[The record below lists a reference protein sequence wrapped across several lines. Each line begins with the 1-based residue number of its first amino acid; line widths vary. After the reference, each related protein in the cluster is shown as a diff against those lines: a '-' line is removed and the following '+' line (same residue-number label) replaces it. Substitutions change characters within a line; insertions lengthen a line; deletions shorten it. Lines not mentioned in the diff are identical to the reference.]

1 MTDTKTTG
9 QRDPISLETAERM
22 LSYVR
27 GVDDRETWVKMAFIL
42 KEEFGEPAFDAWDAW
57 SQQGTNY
64 KPIDARDVWKSCKP
78 GGSSKRA
85 TIGTLI
91 ALAKEGGYKPTAQDR
106 KPVDPEEIAARKAER
121 DARMAAEEAQAK
133 IDRDAAAT
141 RAAEMWARATIV
153 TSHPYAQRKLIEPEG
168 ARMLGD
174 ELLIPLR
181 HGPGALV
188 GLQRIKPDGT
198 KLFLKGTPSGGAYT
212 VLGRPDKQGTV
223 VIAEGWA
230 TACSIRQATEHC
242 VVVAFNS
249 GNLLPVAR
257 KIRAAMP
264 EARMIIAA
272 DDDDPTLDVRVQE
285 ALEKGATNPVWTII
299 DGFRAATVT
308 LASGQPLVIKNPGIT
323 DARKAAREINAL
335 VAIPVW
341 GLNRGT
347 GTDFNDLHLADGLAA
362 VEDCIMKA
370 GSADEPSPPDEPTPP
385 PADDPPPPE
394 PPDFEPPWD
403 DIPPDEPPSPP
414 DADDERMI
422 FSSSPMKTAELFHDT
437 LPERGRIIHWRG
449 EFYSWDATRYVTRDR
464 VYIDQ
469 RLYHF
474 MAKCVTLKVHPK
486 TGASEVVAFNPK
498 SSTVND
504 VAHAL
509 RAVCYAD
516 LPEPQVWIE
525 QRTDDVEAHQIVAFK
540 NGFLH
545 HPTRTLSPSTDRLFV
560 TSALDFDYTPDAP
573 EPAEWIKFLKS
584 LWPDDPESI
593 STLAEMFGYLLTDD
607 TSQQKMFMLIGPPRC
622 GKGTILRILEALVG
636 YANRVS
642 PSLASLGTQFGLQPL
657 IGKRLAMISDAR
669 LSGRADQQ
677 PIVENLLRI
686 SGEDAI
692 TIDRKNMTAWSG
704 KMPTRFVLASNE
716 LPAFSDASSALA
728 NRFMPFK
735 FNTSFLG
742 KEDHGLTARL
752 LKELP
757 GIVIWALDG
766 LARLNERGYFQRPH
780 SADELAADLVDQTSP
795 IRAFVQEMCMVG
807 EIYQAD
813 RDELFKAWKTWCEA
827 QGRDHA
833 GTKVSF
839 GRQLSAA
846 FPGIK
851 RSQPRGNGTGSSGA
865 NEPSGTRLNLYT
877 GIRMRHDWESEDGP
891 F

>member
-1 MTDTKTTG
+1 
-9 QRDPISLETAERM
+9 M

-27 GVDDRETWVKMAFIL
+27 GVDDRDTWVKMAFIL

-57 SQQGTNY
+57 SQDGSNY
-64 KPIDARDVWKSCKP
+64 NPRDCKDVWKSCKP
-78 GGSSKRA
+78 GTGTNRA
-85 TIGTLI
+85 TVGTLI
-91 ALAKEGGYKPTAQDR
+91 ALAKEGGYKSTAQDR
-106 KPVDPEEIAARKAER
+106 KPIDPDELQARRAER
-121 DARMAAEEAQAK
+121 DARLAAEAQQAK
-133 IDRDAAAT
+133 IDREAAAA
-141 RAAEMWARATIV
+141 RAADMWSRANTV
-153 TSHPYAQRKLIEPEG
+153 TAHPYVQRKLIEPEG
-168 ARMLGD
+168 ARQLAD

-198 KLFLKGTPSGGAYT
+198 KLFLKGSASGGAYT
-212 VLGRPDKQGTV
+212 VLGKPDKNGTV

-230 TACSIRQATEHC
+230 TACSIRMATEHC

-249 GNLLPVAR
+249 GNLAPVAR
-257 KIRAAMP
+257 KIRAALP
-264 EARMIIAA
+264 DARIILAA
-272 DDDDPTLDVRVQE
+272 DDDFQ
-285 ALEKGATNPVWTII
+285 TN
-299 DGFRAATVT
+299 G
-308 LASGQPLVIKNPGIT
+308 NPGIT
-323 DARKAAREINAL
+323 DASKAAREINAL
-335 VAIPVW
+335 LAIPVW
-341 GLNRGT
+341 GPGRGD
-347 GTDFNDLHLADGLAA
+347 GTDFNDLHLAEGLIA

-370 GSADEPSPPDEPTPP
+370 GSPDEPTPP
-385 PADDPPPPE
+385 PADEPPPPE
-394 PPDFEPPWD
+394 PPDFEPPPD
-403 DIPPDEPPSPP
+403 DIPPDEPP
-414 DADDERMI
+414 DDDERMI

-449 EFYSWDATRYVTRDR
+449 EFYSWDATRYITRDR

-474 MAKCVTLKVHPK
+474 MAKCMTLKVHPK

-525 QRTDDVEAHQIVAFK
+525 QRPDDVEAHQIVAFK

-560 TSALDFDYTPDAP
+560 TSALDFDFTPEAP
-573 EPAEWIKFLKS
+573 PPIEWLKFLHS
-584 LWPDDPESI
+584 LWPDDPESV

-766 LARLNERGYFQRPH
+766 LKRLNERGYFQRPH

-795 IRAFVQEMCMVG
+795 IRAFVQEHCVIS
-807 EIYQAD
+807 EHAQAD

-851 RSQPRGNGTGSSGA
+851 RSQPRAVGTGSDEKPSGA
-865 NEPSGTRLNLYT
+865 NEQNGTRLNLYT
-877 GIRMRHDWESEDGP
+877 GIRMRHDWESDANP

>member
-1 MTDTKTTG
+1 
-9 QRDPISLETAERM
+9 M

-27 GVDDRETWVKMAFIL
+27 GVDDRETWVKLAFIL

-57 SQQGTNY
+57 SQQGSNY
-64 KPIDARDVWKSCKP
+64 NSRDCRDVWKSCKP
-78 GGSSKRA
+78 GSGSNRA

-91 ALAKEGGYKPTAQDR
+91 ALAKEGGFKSSAQDR
-106 KPVDPEEIAARKAER
+106 KPVDPEERARRIAER
-121 DARMAAEEAQAK
+121 EARMAAEEAQAK

-141 RAAEMWARATIV
+141 RAAEMWARATDPAG
-153 TSHPYAQRKLIEPEG
+153 HPYPPRKQITPDG

-181 HGPGALV
+181 HGPGSLV
-188 GLQRIKPDGT
+188 GLQRIKPDGS
-198 KLFLKGTPSGGAYT
+198 KLFLKGTPSAGAYT
-212 VLGRPDKQGTV
+212 VLGKPKDTV

-230 TACSIRQATEHC
+230 TCCSIRMATDYC
-242 VVVAFNS
+242 TVVAFNA
-249 GNLLPVAR
+249 GNLENVAL
-257 KIRAAMP
+257 KIRAALP
-264 EARMIIAA
+264 NVRLIIAA
-272 DDDDPTLDVRVQE
+272 DDDDPTLDLRVQE
-285 ALEKGATNPVWTII
+285 ALAKGGTNPVWSKVA
-299 DGFRAATVT
+299 GLRQATVRMPN
-308 LASGQPLVIKNPGIT
+308 GQDLVIKNPGIT
-323 DARKAAREINAL
+323 HARGAAKAVGAL
-335 VAIPVW
+335 LAIPVW
-341 GLNRGT
+341 SGERT
-347 GTDFNDLHLADGLAA
+347 GTDFNDLHVADGLAA
-362 VEDCIMKA
+362 VEDCILKA
-370 GSADEPSPPDEPTPP
+370 GSPDEPAPPPPDEPDFQPP
-385 PADDPPPPE
+385 WDDLPPDFDDAPIPDVSDNAGQTPPPPE
-394 PPDFEPPWD
+394 PPSG
-403 DIPPDEPPSPP
+403 PDETPP

-437 LPERGRIIHWRG
+437 LPEKGRIIHWRG

-474 MAKCVTLKVHPK
+474 MAGCMTLKVNPK
-486 TGASEVVAFNPK
+486 SGYSETVAFNPK
-498 SSTVND
+498 TSTVND

-516 LPEPQVWIE
+516 LPEPQVWIDK
-525 QRTDDVEAHQIVAFK
+525 QPGDVAAHEIVAFQ

-545 HPTRTLSPSTDRLFV
+545 HPSRSLLPSTDRLFCV
-560 TSALDFDYTPDAP
+560 SSLDFDYDPGAR
-573 EPAEWIKFLKS
+573 EPTEWLKFLHS

-686 SGEDAI
+686 SGEDTI

-704 KMPTRFVLASNE
+704 KMAIRFVLASNE
-716 LPAFSDASSALA
+716 LPAFSDASAALA
-728 NRFMPFK
+728 NRFLPFK

-742 KEDHGLTARL
+742 KEDHGLTSRL

-757 GIVIWALDG
+757 GIVIWALEG
-766 LARLNERGYFQRPH
+766 LARLNQRGYFQRPT
-780 SADELAADLVDQTSP
+780 SADELASDLVDQTSP
-795 IRAFVQEMCMVG
+795 IRAFVDEMCVVND
-807 EIYQAD
+807 IVQVD
-813 RDELFKAWKTWCEA
+813 RDELFKAWKKWCEA

-846 FPGIK
+846 FPGVK
-851 RSQPRGNGTGSSGA
+851 RSQPRSSGTGSDGTPSGA
-865 NEPSGTRLNLYT
+865 TEGSGTRLNLYT
-877 GIRMRHDWESEDGP
+877 GIRLRHDWEADHEP

>member
-1 MTDTKTTG
+1 
-9 QRDPISLETAERM
+9 M

-27 GVDDRETWVKMAFIL
+27 GVDDRDTWVKLAFVL
-42 KEEFGEPAFDAWDAW
+42 KEEYGEQAFDAWDAW
-57 SQQGTNY
+57 SQQAGNY
-64 KPIDARDVWKSCKP
+64 DPRASRDVWKSCKP
-78 GGSSKRA
+78 GGSGKKA
-85 TIGTLI
+85 TIGTLV
-91 ALAKEGGYKPTAQDR
+91 ALAKEGGWRPTDQDR
-106 KPVDPEEIAARKAER
+106 KPVDPLEVAARKAER
-121 DARMAAEEAQAK
+121 DARLEAEQALA
-133 IDRDAAAT
+133 RAEQDACAT
-141 RAAEMWARATIV
+141 RAAEMWSKASMPSA
-153 TSHPYAQRKLIEPEG
+153 HPYVQRKLIEPEG
-168 ARMLGD
+168 VRQLGD
-174 ELLIPLR
+174 EILVPMR

-198 KLFLKGTPSGGAYT
+198 KRFLKGTASAGAYT
-212 VLGRPDKQGTV
+212 VLGKPEKTGTI

-230 TACSIRQATEHC
+230 TCCSVRQATGHC
-242 VVVAFNS
+242 VVVAFNA
-249 GNLLPVAR
+249 GNLGAVAR

-264 EARMIIAA
+264 LAQLILAA
-272 DDDDPTLDVRVQE
+272 DDDFQTKGNPGCAAAREAALSVQ
-285 ALEKGATNPVWTII
+285 AHLVIPVWTI
-299 DGFRAATVT
+299 
-308 LASGQPLVIKNPGIT
+308 
-323 DARKAAREINAL
+323 E
-335 VAIPVW
+335 
-341 GLNRGT
+341 RGT
-347 GTDFNDLHLADGLAA
+347 GTDFNDLHLAEGLAA
-362 VEDCIMKA
+362 VARCFL
-370 GSADEPSPPDEPTPP
+370 TPQ
-385 PADDPPPPE
+385 A
-394 PPDFEPPWD
+394 
-403 DIPPDEPPSPP
+403 PDEPPPAPDEPPYYDGPAWPDDYPGDFPGDAGGPP
-414 DADDERMI
+414 DQPPPPPRKSSTPPAGSDERPMI
-422 FSSSPMKTAELFHDT
+422 FTSSPMKTAELFHET

-449 EFYSWDATRYVTRDR
+449 EFYAWDNTRYVTRDR

-474 MAKCVTLKVHPK
+474 MAGCTTLKIHPK
-486 TGASEVVAFNPK
+486 TGDTETVAFNPK
-498 SSTVND
+498 SSSVND

-525 QRTDDVEAHQIVAFK
+525 SEPGDVPAHEIVAFQ

-545 HPTRTLSPSTDRLFV
+545 HTSRTLLPATDRLFCI
-560 TSALDFDYTPDAP
+560 SSLDFDYIPDAP
-573 EPAEWIKFLKS
+573 EPKEWLAFLHS
-584 LWPDDPESI
+584 IWPNDPESI
-593 STLAEMFGYLLTDD
+593 SCLAEMFGYLLTDD

-622 GKGTILRILEALVG
+622 GKGTILRILEAMVG
-636 YANRVS
+636 YQNRVS

-704 KMPTRFVLASNE
+704 KMPIRFVLASNE

-728 NRFMPFK
+728 NRFLPFK

-742 KEDHGLTARL
+742 REDHGLTSRL

-757 GIVIWALDG
+757 GIVLWALDG
-766 LARLNERGYFQRPH
+766 LARLQQRGYLIRPG

-795 IRAFVQEMCMVG
+795 IRAFVEEMCVVG
-807 EIYQAD
+807 EHAQAD
-813 RDELFKAWKTWCEA
+813 RDELFKAWRTWCEA

-846 FPGIK
+846 YPGIK
-851 RSQPRGNGTGSSGA
+851 RSQPRAFGTGSEDAASGA
-865 NEPSGTRLNLYT
+865 TAGSGTRLNLYT
-877 GIRMRHDWESEDGP
+877 GIRMRHGWEAEDEP

>member
-1 MTDTKTTG
+1 
-9 QRDPISLETAERM
+9 M
-22 LSYVR
+22 LSFVR

-42 KEEFGEPAFDAWDAW
+42 KEEFGEPAFEAWDAW
-57 SQQGTNY
+57 SQQGSNY
-64 KPIDARDVWKSCKP
+64 NGRDARDVWKSCKP
-78 GGSSKRA
+78 GGGSNRA

-91 ALAKEGGYKPTAQDR
+91 ALAKEGGYKSTAQDR
-106 KPVDPEEIAARKAER
+106 KPVDPEERARRIAER
-121 DARMAAEEAQAK
+121 EARMAAEEAQAK
-133 IDRDAAAT
+133 IERDAAAT
-141 RAAEMWARATIV
+141 RAAEMWARATTV

-188 GLQRIKPDGT
+188 GLQRIKSDGT
-198 KLFLKGTPSGGAYT
+198 KLFLKGTPSSGAYT
-212 VLGRPDKQGTV
+212 VLGKPDKQGTV

-230 TACSIRQATEHC
+230 TCCSIRMATGHC
-242 VVVAFNS
+242 VVVAFNA
-249 GNLLPVAR
+249 GNLEPVAR
-257 KIRAAMP
+257 KIRAALP
-264 EARMIIAA
+264 EARLIIAA
-272 DDDDPTLDVRVQE
+272 DDDAQTE
-285 ALEKGATNPVWTII
+285 G
-299 DGFRAATVT
+299 
-308 LASGQPLVIKNPGIT
+308 NPGLT
-323 DARKAAREINAL
+323 YARKTAQAVNAL
-335 VAIPVW
+335 LAIPVW
-341 GLNRGT
+341 NVSTRGT

-370 GSADEPSPPDEPTPP
+370 GSPDEP
-385 PADDPPPPE
+385 PPE
-394 PPDFEPPWD
+394 KQPIPPDSDPFPSDFEPPWD
-403 DIPPDEPPSPP
+403 DLPPDFDDAPIPDVSDHAGHTPPPPEPPRAPDNIPPDSHDQP
-414 DADDERMI
+414 MI
-422 FSSSPMKTAELFHDT
+422 FSSSPMKTAELFHET

-474 MAKCVTLKVHPK
+474 MAGCLTLKVNPK
-486 TGASEVVAFNPK
+486 TGDSETVAFNPK
-498 SSTVND
+498 TSTVND

-525 QRTDDVEAHQIVAFK
+525 PKPGDHLAHEIVAFK

-545 HPTRTLSPSTDRLFV
+545 HPTRTIMPSTDRLFCV
-560 TSALDFDYTPDAP
+560 SSLDFDYDPSASAP
-573 EPAEWIKFLKS
+573 TEWLKFLHS

-686 SGEDAI
+686 SGEDTI

-704 KMPTRFVLASNE
+704 KMAIRFVLASNE
-716 LPAFSDASSALA
+716 LPAFSDASAALA
-728 NRFMPFK
+728 NRFLPFK

-757 GIVIWALDG
+757 GIVLWALEG
-766 LARLNERGYFQRPH
+766 LARLNQRGYFQRPT
-780 SADELAADLVDQTSP
+780 SADELASDLVDQTSP
-795 IRAFVQEMCMVG
+795 IRAFADEMCVVS
-807 EIYQAD
+807 EHSQVD
-813 RDELFKAWKTWCEA
+813 RDELFKAWRKWCEA

-846 FPGIK
+846 FPTIK
-851 RSQPRGNGTGSSGA
+851 RSQPMNARTGSIPDSSCAEEG
-865 NEPSGTRLNLYT
+865 GRTRLNLFV
-877 GIRMRHDWESEDGP
+877 GIRLRHDWESDHEP

>member
-1 MTDTKTTG
+1 
-9 QRDPISLETAERM
+9 M

-27 GVDDRETWVKMAFIL
+27 GVDDRDTWVKMAFIL

-57 SQQGTNY
+57 SQDGSNY
-64 KPIDARDVWKSCKP
+64 NPRDCKDVWKSCKP
-78 GGSSKRA
+78 GTGTNRA
-85 TIGTLI
+85 TVGTLI
-91 ALAKEGGYKPTAQDR
+91 ALAKEGGYKSTAQDR
-106 KPVDPEEIAARKAER
+106 KPIDPDELQARRAER
-121 DARMAAEEAQAK
+121 DARLAAEAQQAK
-133 IDRDAAAT
+133 IDREAAAT
-141 RAAEMWARATIV
+141 RAADMWSRASTV
-153 TSHPYAQRKLIEPEG
+153 TAHPYVQRKLIEPEG
-168 ARMLGD
+168 ARQLAD

-198 KLFLKGTPSGGAYT
+198 KLFLKGSASGGAYT
-212 VLGRPDKQGTV
+212 VLGKPDKNGTV

-230 TACSIRQATEHC
+230 TACSIRMATEHC

-249 GNLLPVAR
+249 GNLAPVAR
-257 KIRAAMP
+257 KIRAALP
-264 EARMIIAA
+264 DARIILAA
-272 DDDDPTLDVRVQE
+272 DDDFQ
-285 ALEKGATNPVWTII
+285 TN
-299 DGFRAATVT
+299 G
-308 LASGQPLVIKNPGIT
+308 NPGIT

-335 VAIPVW
+335 LAIPVW
-341 GLNRGT
+341 GPGRGD
-347 GTDFNDLHLADGLAA
+347 GTDFNDLHLAEGLIA

-370 GSADEPSPPDEPTPP
+370 GSPDEPTPP
-385 PADDPPPPE
+385 PADEPPPPE
-394 PPDFEPPWD
+394 PPDFEPPPD
-403 DIPPDEPPSPP
+403 DIPPDEPPGPP
-414 DADDERMI
+414 DDERMI

-449 EFYSWDATRYVTRDR
+449 EFYSWDATRYITRDR

-474 MAKCVTLKVHPK
+474 MAKCMTLKVHPK

-525 QRTDDVEAHQIVAFK
+525 QRPDDVEAHQIVAFK

-560 TSALDFDYTPDAP
+560 TSALDFDFTPEAP
-573 EPAEWIKFLKS
+573 PPTEWLKFLHS

-795 IRAFVQEMCMVG
+795 IRAFVQEHCVIS
-807 EIYQAD
+807 EHAQAD

-846 FPGIK
+846 FPGIR
-851 RSQPRGNGTGSSGA
+851 RSQPSVSRTGSSCADGG
-865 NEPSGTRLNLYT
+865 SGTRLNLYT
-877 GIRMRHDWESEDGP
+877 GIRMRHDWENEEGP

>member
-1 MTDTKTTG
+1 
-9 QRDPISLETAERM
+9 M

-27 GVDDRETWVKMAFIL
+27 GVDDREIWVKMAFIL

-64 KPIDARDVWKSCKP
+64 KSIDARDVWKSCKP

-85 TIGTLI
+85 TIGTLV
-91 ALAKEGGYKPTAQDR
+91 ALAKEGGYKSTAQDR
-106 KPVDPEEIAARKAER
+106 KPIDPQERQRRIAER
-121 DARMAAEEAQAK
+121 EDRMAAEEAQAK

-141 RAAEMWARATIV
+141 RAAEMWARATMV
-153 TSHPYAQRKLIEPEG
+153 TGHPYAQRKLIEPEG

-181 HGPGALV
+181 HGPGAPV

-212 VLGRPDKQGTV
+212 VLGKPNKQGTI

-257 KIRAAMP
+257 KIRAALP

-272 DDDDPTLDVRVQE
+272 DDDFQT
-285 ALEKGATNPVWTII
+285 KG
-299 DGFRAATVT
+299 
-308 LASGQPLVIKNPGIT
+308 NPGIT
-323 DARKAAREINAL
+323 DARKTAIDVNAL
-335 VAIPVW
+335 LAIPVW
-341 GLNRGT
+341 SLTTRGT
-347 GTDFNDLHLADGLAA
+347 GTDFNDLHLADGLIA
-362 VEDCIMKA
+362 VEDCILKA
-370 GSADEPSPPDEPTPP
+370 GSPHEPPTEPPETP
-385 PADDPPPPE
+385 PADDTPPRDDHAGE
-394 PPDFEPPWD
+394 PPD
-403 DIPPDEPPSPP
+403 DIPPDDFSDPSPP
-414 DADDERMI
+414 DSDDERMI
-422 FSSSPMKTAELFHDT
+422 FSSSPMKTASLFHNT
-437 LPERGRIIHWRG
+437 LPEKGRILHWRG

-474 MAKCVTLKVHPK
+474 MSECVTLKVHHK
-486 TGASEVVAFNPK
+486 TGASETVAFNPK

-516 LPEPQVWIE
+516 LPEPQVWINNKPG
-525 QRTDDVEAHQIVAFK
+525 DVPAHEIVAFK

-545 HPTRTLSPSTDRLFV
+545 HPTRALLPSTDRLFC
-560 TSALDFDYTPDAP
+560 TSALDFDFTPEAP
-573 EPAEWIKFLKS
+573 LPTEWLKFLDS

-593 STLAEMFGYLLTDD
+593 TTLAEMFGYLLTDD

-686 SGEDAI
+686 SGEDTI

-704 KMPTRFVLASNE
+704 KMAIRFVLASNE
-716 LPAFSDASSALA
+716 LPAFSDASAALA
-728 NRFMPFK
+728 NRFLPFK
-735 FNTSFLG
+735 FSNSFLG

-766 LARLNERGYFQRPH
+766 LGRLNQRGYFQRPT

-795 IRAFVQEMCMVG
+795 IRAFVQEQCVIG
-807 EIYQAD
+807 EHAQAD
-813 RDELFKAWKTWCEA
+813 RDDLFKAWKTWCEA

-851 RSQPRGNGTGSSGA
+851 RSQPRGVGTTSSGA
-865 NEPSGTRLNLYT
+865 NGASGTRLNLYT
-877 GIRMRHDWESEDGP
+877 GIRILHDWEADHEP

>member
-1 MTDTKTTG
+1 
-9 QRDPISLETAERM
+9 M

-27 GVDDRETWVKMAFIL
+27 GVDDRDTWVKMAFIL

-57 SQQGTNY
+57 SQDGSNY
-64 KPIDARDVWKSCKP
+64 NPRDCKDVWKSCKP
-78 GGSSKRA
+78 GTGTNRA
-85 TIGTLI
+85 TVGTLI
-91 ALAKEGGYKPTAQDR
+91 ALAKEGGYKSTAQDR
-106 KPVDPEEIAARKAER
+106 KPIDPDELQARRAER
-121 DARMAAEEAQAK
+121 DARLAAEAQQAK
-133 IDRDAAAT
+133 IDREAAAT
-141 RAAEMWARATIV
+141 RAADMWSRASTV
-153 TSHPYAQRKLIEPEG
+153 TVHPYVQRKLIEPEG
-168 ARMLGD
+168 ARQLAD

-198 KLFLKGTPSGGAYT
+198 KLFLKGSASGGAYT
-212 VLGRPDKQGTV
+212 VLGKPDKNGTV

-230 TACSIRQATEHC
+230 TACSIRMATEHC

-249 GNLLPVAR
+249 GNLAPVAR
-257 KIRAAMP
+257 KIRAALP
-264 EARMIIAA
+264 DARIILAA
-272 DDDDPTLDVRVQE
+272 DDDFQ
-285 ALEKGATNPVWTII
+285 TI
-299 DGFRAATVT
+299 G
-308 LASGQPLVIKNPGIT
+308 NPGIT

-335 VAIPVW
+335 LAIPVW
-341 GLNRGT
+341 GPGRGD
-347 GTDFNDLHLADGLAA
+347 GTDFNDLHLAEGLIA

-370 GSADEPSPPDEPTPP
+370 GSPDEPTPP
-385 PADDPPPPE
+385 SADEPPPPE
-394 PPDFEPPWD
+394 PPDFEPPPD
-403 DIPPDEPPSPP
+403 DIPPDEPPGPP
-414 DADDERMI
+414 DDDERMI

-449 EFYSWDATRYVTRDR
+449 EFYSWDATRYITRDR

-474 MAKCVTLKVHPK
+474 MAKCMTLKVHPK

-525 QRTDDVEAHQIVAFK
+525 QRPDDVEAHQIVAFK

-560 TSALDFDYTPDAP
+560 TSALDFDFTPEAP
-573 EPAEWIKFLKS
+573 PPTEWLKFLHS

-766 LARLNERGYFQRPH
+766 LTRLNERGYFQRPH

-795 IRAFVQEMCMVG
+795 IRAFVQEHCVIS
-807 EIYQAD
+807 EHAQAD

-846 FPGIK
+846 FPGIR
-851 RSQPRGNGTGSSGA
+851 RSQPSVSRTGSSCADGG
-865 NEPSGTRLNLYT
+865 SGTRLNLYT
-877 GIRMRHDWESEDGP
+877 GIRMRHDWENEEGP

>member
-1 MTDTKTTG
+1 
-9 QRDPISLETAERM
+9 M
-22 LSYVR
+22 LSFVR

-42 KEEFGEPAFDAWDAW
+42 KEEFGEPAFDVWDAW
-57 SQQGTNY
+57 SQQGSNY
-64 KPIDARDVWKSCKP
+64 NARDARDVWKSCKP
-78 GGSSKRA
+78 GGGTNRA

-91 ALAKEGGYKPTAQDR
+91 ALAKEGGYKSTAQDR
-106 KPVDPEEIAARKAER
+106 KPVDPEERARRIAER
-121 DARMAAEEAQAK
+121 EARMAEEETAARIERELAAQ
-133 IDRDAAAT
+133 
-141 RAAEMWARATIV
+141 RAAEMWARASTPTV
-153 TSHPYAQRKLIEPEG
+153 HPYAQRKLIEPEG
-168 ARMLGD
+168 ARQLAD
-174 ELLIPLR
+174 ELLIPMR

-188 GLQRIKPDGT
+188 GLQRIKSDGT

-212 VLGRPDKQGTV
+212 VLGKPDKRGTV

-230 TACSIRQATEHC
+230 TCCSIRMATAHC

-249 GNLLPVAR
+249 GNLAPVAR
-257 KIRAAMP
+257 KIRAALP
-264 EARMIIAA
+264 DARIVIAA
-272 DDDDPTLDVRVQE
+272 DDDFQT
-285 ALEKGATNPVWTII
+285 KG
-299 DGFRAATVT
+299 
-308 LASGQPLVIKNPGIT
+308 NPGIT

-335 VAIPVW
+335 VAIPLWSVD
-341 GLNRGT
+341 RGS
-347 GTDFNDLHLADGLAA
+347 GTDFNDLHLAEGLAA
-362 VEDCIMKA
+362 VEDGIMRA
-370 GSADEPSPPDEPTPP
+370 GSPDEPETPP
-385 PADDPPPPE
+385 PGDDGPEGAPWDDLPTDLPTPPGIDSSGGKNEPPYSPPYSEDDAPIFDGPNTPPPP
-394 PPDFEPPWD
+394 PDDGPD
-403 DIPPDEPPSPP
+403 DIPPDSHDQP
-414 DADDERMI
+414 MI
-422 FSSSPMKTAELFHDT
+422 FSSSPMKTATLFHET
-437 LPERGRIIHWRG
+437 LPEAGRILHWRG

-474 MAKCVTLKVHPK
+474 MAGCLTLKVNPK
-486 TGASEVVAFNPK
+486 TGDSETVAFNPK
-498 SSTVND
+498 TSTVND

-516 LPEPQVWIE
+516 LPEPQVWI
-525 QRTDDVEAHQIVAFK
+525 DPKPGDFPAHEIVAFK

-545 HPTRTLSPSTDRLFV
+545 HPTRTIMPSTDRLFCV
-560 TSALDFDYTPDAP
+560 SSLAFDYNPSAN
-573 EPAEWIKFLKS
+573 EPTEWLKFLQS

-593 STLAEMFGYLLTDD
+593 STLAEVFGYLLTDD

-686 SGEDAI
+686 SGEDTI

-704 KMPTRFVLASNE
+704 KMAIRFVLASNE
-716 LPAFSDASSALA
+716 LPAFSDASAALA
-728 NRFMPFK
+728 NRFLPFK

-742 KEDHGLTARL
+742 REDHGLTDRL

-757 GIVIWALDG
+757 GIVLWALDG
-766 LARLNERGYFQRPH
+766 LLRLNQRGYFQRPK
-780 SADELAADLVDQTSP
+780 SADELASDLVDQTSP
-795 IRAFVQEMCMVG
+795 IRAFVDEMCVIG
-807 EIYQAD
+807 EHAQVD
-813 RDELFKAWKTWCEA
+813 RDDIFRAWKKWCEA

-846 FPGIK
+846 FPGVK
-851 RSQPRGNGTGSSGA
+851 RSQPRVNGTGLDADSSSA
-865 NEPSGTRLNLYT
+865 NNASGTRLNLYA
-877 GIRMRHDWESEDGP
+877 GIRLRHDWENDAEP

>member
-1 MTDTKTTG
+1 
-9 QRDPISLETAERM
+9 M

-27 GVDDRETWVKMAFIL
+27 GVDDRDTWVKMAFIL

-57 SQQGTNY
+57 SQDGSNY
-64 KPIDARDVWKSCKP
+64 NPRDCKDVWKSCKP
-78 GGSSKRA
+78 GTGTNRA
-85 TIGTLI
+85 TVGTLI
-91 ALAKEGGYKPTAQDR
+91 ALAKEGGYKSTAQDR
-106 KPVDPEEIAARKAER
+106 KPIDPDELQARRAER
-121 DARMAAEEAQAK
+121 DARLAAEAQQAK
-133 IDRDAAAT
+133 IDREAAAA
-141 RAAEMWARATIV
+141 RAADMWSRASTV
-153 TSHPYAQRKLIEPEG
+153 TAHPYVQRKLIEPEG
-168 ARMLGD
+168 ARQLAD

-198 KLFLKGTPSGGAYT
+198 KLFLKGSASGGAYT
-212 VLGRPDKQGTV
+212 VLGKPDKNGTV

-230 TACSIRQATEHC
+230 TACSIRMATEHC

-249 GNLLPVAR
+249 GNLAPVAR
-257 KIRAAMP
+257 KIRAALP
-264 EARMIIAA
+264 DARIILAA
-272 DDDDPTLDVRVQE
+272 DDDFQ
-285 ALEKGATNPVWTII
+285 TN
-299 DGFRAATVT
+299 G
-308 LASGQPLVIKNPGIT
+308 NPGIT

-335 VAIPVW
+335 LAIPVW
-341 GLNRGT
+341 GPGRGD
-347 GTDFNDLHLADGLAA
+347 GTDFNDLHLAEGLIA

-370 GSADEPSPPDEPTPP
+370 GSPDEPTPP
-385 PADDPPPPE
+385 PADEPPPPE
-394 PPDFEPPWD
+394 PPDFEPPPD
-403 DIPPDEPPSPP
+403 DIPPDEPPGPP
-414 DADDERMI
+414 DDERMI

-449 EFYSWDATRYVTRDR
+449 EFYSWDATRYITRDR

-474 MAKCVTLKVHPK
+474 MAKCMTLKVHPK

-525 QRTDDVEAHQIVAFK
+525 QRPDDVEAHQIVAFK

-560 TSALDFDYTPDAP
+560 TSALDFDFTPEAP
-573 EPAEWIKFLKS
+573 PPTEWLKFLHS

-766 LARLNERGYFQRPH
+766 LTRLNERGYFQRPH

-795 IRAFVQEMCMVG
+795 IRAFVQEHCVIS
-807 EIYQAD
+807 EHAQAD

-846 FPGIK
+846 FPGIR
-851 RSQPRGNGTGSSGA
+851 RSQPSVSRTGSSCADGG
-865 NEPSGTRLNLYT
+865 SGTRLNLYT
-877 GIRMRHDWESEDGP
+877 GIRMRHDWENEEGP